1 MPRPST
7 DPRCVYDALSGAMDG
22 ITSDNARWD
31 VRCDAECHR
40 DALLDALSFIG
51 TAMMDSTTSDA
62 GHPFSQTDLNRLSG
76 FLVCAPELIR
86 GMNVVI
92 EAYEPPGPAPQ

>member
-1 MPRPST
+1 MPKPST
-7 DPRCVYDALSGAMDG
+7 DPHCVFDALRCAMNG
-22 ITSDNARWD
+22 ISSEAHWD
-31 VRCDAECHR
+31 VLCDAECHR

-86 GMNVVI
+86 GMNIVI
-92 EAYEPPGPAPQ
+92 ETYGPPDTTPQ